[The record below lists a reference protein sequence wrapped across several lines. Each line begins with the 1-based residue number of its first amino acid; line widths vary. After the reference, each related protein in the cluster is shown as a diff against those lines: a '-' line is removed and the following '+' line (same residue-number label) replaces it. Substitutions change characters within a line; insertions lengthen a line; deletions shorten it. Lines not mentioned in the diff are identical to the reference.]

1 MLNSLLKRLRQLSR
15 RIYVRVTL
23 FAVLAVVAVLL
34 SKLIAPLIPF
44 DLKGRVGAEAVD
56 TILNILATSM
66 LTVTTFSL
74 TIMLNALISAAN
86 LWTPRS
92 HLILREDT
100 VTQSVLA
107 NFLGAYLFS
116 LIGIIMRH
124 AGLFDER
131 EIVVLFFMSLLV
143 VGMVVVSLIR
153 WIVHLEGL
161 GSLTFTASQI
171 EAEVAR
177 AVTRAADLPCHGA
190 HALDDAQAQI
200 PQSAWPLRADRCG
213 YLQQIFQTALQD
225 AAEAADFRV
234 YVVTEVG
241 QYLLRGEP
249 LAYVDCAETL
259 PEDAEQRLRNCLPLS
274 ELRSF
279 EEDPA
284 FGARVLAEVAVK
296 ALSPGINDP
305 GTAIDIINRMARV
318 LSSARVGAMEEPQY
332 PRIWARRLDP
342 ETLFEAGFD
351 PIARCAGE
359 DVDVHRTVQVALR
372 QVCFAARDPRVAE
385 AARACAGRAL
395 DRAALDIRYPPDLE
409 KVRAASEPGRP

>member
-1 MLNSLLKRLRQLSR
+1 MLKSLLKRMRQMSR

-23 FAVLAVVAVLL
+23 FAVLAVFAVLL

-100 VTQSVLA
+100 VTQSVLS

-143 VGMVVVSLIR
+143 VGLVVLSLIR

-171 EAEVAR
+171 ESEVAR
-177 AVTRAADLPCHGA
+177 AVTRAAELPCHGA
-190 HALDDAQAQI
+190 HPLDDAEKQI

-213 YLQQIFQTALQD
+213 YLQQIFQSALQD
-225 AAEAADFRV
+225 AAESADFRV
-234 YVVTEVG
+234 YIVTEVG
-241 QYLLRGEP
+241 QYLLQGEP

-259 PEDAEQRLRNCLPLS
+259 SEDAESRLRGCLPLS

-279 EEDPA
+279 EEDPE

-296 ALSPGINDP
+296 ALSPGVNDP
-305 GTAIDIINRMARV
+305 GTAIDIVNRMARV
-318 LSSARVGAMEEPQY
+318 LSEAQVGAFDEARY
-332 PRIWARRLDP
+332 DRIWARRLNP
-342 ETLFEAGFD
+342 EALFEAGFD
-351 PIARCAGE
+351 PIARCAG
-359 DVDVHRTVQVALR
+359 DDMDVHRTVQIALR
-372 QVCFAARDPRVAE
+372 QVIFGARDPRVAD

-395 DRAALDIRYPPDLE
+395 DRAALDIRYPPDLD
-409 KVRAASEPGRP
+409 KVRSAAAS

>member
-1 MLNSLLKRLRQLSR
+1 MLRSILKRLRQLSR

-23 FAVLAVVAVLL
+23 IAVLAVLAVLL
-34 SKLIAPLIPF
+34 SKLIAPLIPL

-74 TIMLNALISAAN
+74 TIMLNALISAAS

-100 VTQSVLA
+100 VTQTVLA

-143 VGMVVVSLIR
+143 VGLIVYSLIR

-171 EAEVAR
+171 ESEVAD
-177 AVTRAADLPCHGA
+177 AVERVADLPCHGA
-190 HALDDAQAQI
+190 HPLDDPESQVPEGAR
-200 PQSAWPLRADRCG
+200 PLRCDRSG
-213 YLQQIFQTALQD
+213 YLQQIFQEALQQI
-225 AAEAADFRV
+225 AESSDFRI
-234 YVVTEVG
+234 YVPVPVGRYLVT
-241 QYLLRGEP
+241 GEI
-249 LAYVDCAETL
+249 LAYLDCAGEFS
-259 PEDAEQRLRNCLPLS
+259 EEAERRVRDCLPLS
-274 ELRSF
+274 RLRSF
-279 EEDPA
+279 EEDPV
-284 FGARVLAEVAVK
+284 FGASVLSEIAVK

-305 GTAIDIINRMARV
+305 GTAIDIVNRLARV
-318 LSSARVGAMEEPQY
+318 LSKAHAGALKSPQY
-332 PRIWARRLDP
+332 DRIWALRLDP
-342 ETLFEAGFD
+342 GALFEAGFD
-351 PIARCAGE
+351 PIARCARD
-359 DVDVHRTVQVALR
+359 DVNVHRTVQAALGQVA
-372 QVCFAARDPRVAE
+372 FAARDPRVAD
-385 AARACAGRAL
+385 AARACARTCL
-395 DRAALDIRYPPDLE
+395 DRAEMDIRYAPDLE
-409 KVRAASEPGRP
+409 KVRAAAR

>member
-1 MLNSLLKRLRQLSR
+1 MLKSLLKRMRQLSR

-100 VTQSVLA
+100 VTQSVLS

-143 VGMVVVSLIR
+143 VALVVISLIR

-171 EAEVAR
+171 EGEVAR
-177 AVTRAADLPCHGA
+177 AVTRAAELPCHGA
-190 HALDDAQAQI
+190 HPLEDAKRQI
-200 PQSAWPLRADRCG
+200 PATAWPLRADRCG
-213 YLQQIFQTALQD
+213 YLQQIFQSALQE
-225 AAEAADFRV
+225 AAEASEYRV
-234 YVVTEVG
+234 YVVTDVG
-241 QYLLRGEP
+241 QYLLKGEP
-249 LAYVDCAETL
+249 LAYVDCAEPLT
-259 PEDAEQRLRNCLPLS
+259 EEAEQRLRGCLPLS

-279 EEDPA
+279 EEDPE

-296 ALSPGINDP
+296 ALSTGVNDP
-305 GTAIDIINRMARV
+305 GTAIDIVNRMARV
-318 LSSARVGAMEEPQY
+318 LSEVEVGAMPEPRY
-332 PRIWARRLDP
+332 SRLWVRRLDP
-342 ETLFEAGFD
+342 EALFEAGFD
-351 PIARCAGE
+351 PIARCAG
-359 DVDVHRTVQVALR
+359 DDMDVHRTVQVALR
-372 QVCFAARDPRVAE
+372 QVIFGARDPRVAD
-385 AARACAGRAL
+385 AARACASRAL
-395 DRAALDIRYPPDLE
+395 ARAALDIRFEPDLD
-409 KVRAASEPGRP
+409 KVRAAAG